1 MGASQGVISPVSIV
15 LCFLRRVP
23 MRLKGLRILVIED
36 AVEVLDVLIM
46 LLRSEGA
53 DAVTSTWS

>member
-1 MGASQGVISPVSIV
+1 
-15 LCFLRRVP
+15 